1 MGYCFTL
8 LFWRN
13 VYMKNFFDALDR
25 LYESGQPSMS
35 EAISALQR
43 ESPELSSHKGY
54 AKYAV
59 ASWMHKYG
67 N

>member
-1 MGYCFTL
+1 
-8 LFWRN
+8 
-13 VYMKNFFDALDR
+13 MKNFFDVLDH

-43 ESPELSSHKGY
+43 GSQELSSHEGY